1 VRKCGSE
8 KRRRSNRKAGMKRD
22 LPIAQLVPGDVLL
35 YRGRGL
41 VSDAIRLIDCSEVS
55 HAGLFLGRFGDR
67 GRSVGEAVR
76 EGLLRRELQRS
87 IEHADW
93 VESRRL
99 KEMPATLEP
108 VLGRAAHYLDR
119 GERYAF
125 EQILLLAFLCITR
138 NLAGSSALGRLLR
151 VTLDAAAD
159 FLLQLV
165 HTGREP
171 MLCSEFVYRC
181 YGEGLPGSLD
191 VLARVAKAREA
202 LIGTMRGIRRG
213 SALALYV
220 ERQGEEAAQGI
231 IDLSRS
237 LRIPRPP
244 DLAGVD
250 EAIRDYFSDLRTGA
264 PRAARVDLASPE
276 LNPSFERFSAAL
288 GMARGRTGKEAPSR
302 SESMTALFDAAA
314 DFVTPGD
321 LQRSRSL
328 AFIGKLDRKRRE
340 P

>member
-1 VRKCGSE
+1 
-8 KRRRSNRKAGMKRD
+8 MKRD
-22 LPIAQLVPGDVLL
+22 LPIAQLIPGDVLL

-41 VSDAIRLIDCSEVS
+41 VSDAIRLIDRSEVS

-76 EGLLRRELQRS
+76 EGLIRRELPRS
-87 IEHADW
+87 VEHAEW
-93 VESRRL
+93 VEARRL
-99 KEMPATLEP
+99 KDPPATLDP
-108 VLGRAAHYLDR
+108 VLARAAHYLER

-138 NLAGSSALGRLLR
+138 TLAGSSALGRLLR
-151 VTLDAAAD
+151 VTLDAAAE

-165 HTGREP
+165 HAGREP

-191 VLARVAKAREA
+191 ILERAAKAREA
-202 LIGTMRGIRRG
+202 VIGTMRGIRRG
-213 SALALYV
+213 SALALYI
-220 ERQGEEAAQGI
+220 EGQGEEDAQGI

-237 LRIPRPP
+237 MRIPRPL
-244 DLAGVD
+244 DLSGVD
-250 EAIRDYFSDLRTGA
+250 EAIRDYFNDLQTRA
-264 PRAARVDLASPE
+264 PRAARVELASPE

-288 GMARGRTGKEAPSR
+288 GMARGWTGREAPSR
-302 SESMTALFDAAA
+302 SEAMAALVDAAA

-328 AFIGKLDRKRRE
+328 AWIGKLKTKE
-340 P
+340 